1 MIDEMTMVMIART
14 SSVLSAP
21 VDLSHVHIFLI
32 KSRRG
37 GERDRSMR
45 LEGTSEA
52 AALCTTKTS
61 THPMTIVEEIL
72 GSPQARLVTPWR
84 WPVGSDAPER
94 RHPPLAVTRVPP
106 TQSTVAEKLG
116 RDMDD
121 IDDIAAN
128 PMASECAAPR
138 DDCVGWA
145 IRWVDAP
152 PS

>member
-21 VDLSHVHIFLI
+21 VDLSHVHIFSS
-32 KSRRG
+32 KVDD

-72 GSPQARLVTPWR
+72 ASPQGRLVSYHLRRCCEKSAVCFRLVAYCGGATSPGGGR
-84 WPVGSDAPER
+84 WAQTLLSGGTHRSR
-94 RHPPLAVTRVPP
+94 
-106 TQSTVAEKLG
+106 
-116 RDMDD
+116 
-121 IDDIAAN
+121 
-128 PMASECAAPR
+128 
-138 DDCVGWA
+138 
-145 IRWVDAP
+145 
-152 PS
+152 

>member
-1 MIDEMTMVMIART
+1 
-14 SSVLSAP
+14 
-21 VDLSHVHIFLI
+21 
-32 KSRRG
+32 
-37 GERDRSMR
+37 MR

-128 PMASECAAPR
+128 RCQRMRLHETIALGGL
-138 DDCVGWA
+138 VGGSMHH
-145 IRWVDAP
+145 RYK
-152 PS
+152 S